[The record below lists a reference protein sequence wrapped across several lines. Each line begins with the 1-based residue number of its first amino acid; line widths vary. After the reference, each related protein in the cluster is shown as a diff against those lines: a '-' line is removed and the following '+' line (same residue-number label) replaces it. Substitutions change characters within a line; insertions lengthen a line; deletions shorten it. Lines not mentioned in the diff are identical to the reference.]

1 MGIAFIPSRLV
12 HSYLDLHHN
21 VSFVWNIQTPGIEF
35 LERPEVWSCCTCQ
48 SFFTRFP
55 ILDSRELIQSQTW
68 RGKRVQGSP
77 VQKSPLKD

>member
-48 SFFTRFP
+48 SFFHTVPPPR
-55 ILDSRELIQSQTW
+55 L
-68 RGKRVQGSP
+68 KRAHSEP
-77 VQKSPLKD
+77 NLER